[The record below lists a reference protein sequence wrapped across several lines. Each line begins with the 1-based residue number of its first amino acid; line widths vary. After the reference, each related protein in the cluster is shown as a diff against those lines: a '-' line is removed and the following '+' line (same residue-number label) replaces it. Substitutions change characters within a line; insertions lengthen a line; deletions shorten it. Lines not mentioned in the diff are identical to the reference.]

1 MSRRRTSSPPQK
13 KKWMLAGGA
22 ALFLWAL
29 YARAARGSVLI
40 GPVTVTQLP
49 KVTFDKQT
57 NADVQRLTLALLR
70 VRQLLG
76 WDPNTLVTKAPAS
89 PADEQ
94 FITETIALNQKLSN
108 QTAGVVPWPTN
119 EMKML
124 ALAKKLPGAQML
136 AVNQQFYSLL
146 GIDVSG
152 ANEPTRPLTPAT
164 EQVARTLIAKWR
176 PYSADAV
183 DNLFAML
190 DLAREL
196 GGQA

>member
-1 MSRRRTSSPPQK
+1 MRQRRTAQK

-22 ALFLWAL
+22 ALFFWAL
-29 YARAARGSVLI
+29 YARAARGNVLV
-40 GPVTVTQLP
+40 GPVTVTALP
-49 KVTFDKQT
+49 KVNFDKQT
-57 NADVQRLTLALLR
+57 SADVQRLTLALIR

-76 WDPNTLVTKAPAS
+76 WDPNTLVTVAPAS
-89 PADEQ
+89 PSDEQ
-94 FITETIALNQKLSN
+94 FVTETIALNQALSN
-108 QTAGVVPWPTN
+108 KTAGVVPWPNT

-136 AVNQQFYSLL
+136 QVNQQFYALL
-146 GIDVSG
+146 GIDPKG
-152 ANEPTRPLTPAT
+152 QNEPTKPLTPAS
-164 EQVARTLIAKWR
+164 EQAARTLIAKWR
-176 PYSADAV
+176 PYSQDAV